1 MQHNNFL
8 SNSVIDISI
17 SGKYIINLIS
27 YILEF
32 NVRPVNNG
40 VLQTATSLL
49 LILVLSRP
57 CNHQPNSA
65 FNAFE

>member
-17 SGKYIINLIS
+17 SGKYMINLIS

-40 VLQTATSLL
+40 VLQTATPLL

-57 CNHQPNSA
+57 CKHQPNSA